1 MQALGAHAPEAAVT
15 RSYLFV
21 PGDSERKLEKAADG
35 DADALIVDL
44 EDSVE
49 PARRPH
55 ARQLAAD
62 YLAARAGRTARDR
75 PVWVRINP
83 LDSPDAPADLQAVMP
98 AGPHGIVVP
107 KPERAADLVELASTL
122 DRLEREHGHPPGST
136 RLLPIVT
143 ERPAA
148 LFHLHEY
155 ADSTARLAGLTW
167 GAEDLGAAV
176 GAAAVRDANGDW
188 LPPYAL
194 ARSLCLFAAAAAGV
208 PAVDTVFTDFR
219 DGKGLERHAAAARRD
234 GFSGM
239 LAIHPA
245 QVAVINAAFEPSAA
259 EIERAQRIVDLFAAN
274 PGAGTLGLDGEMLDR
289 PHWLRAKKVLE
300 IAGRARPAPER
311 AK

>member
-1 MQALGAHAPEAAVT
+1 MQALRTDAPEAAVT

-21 PGDSERKLEKAADG
+21 PGDSERKLAKAADSE
-35 DADALIVDL
+35 ADALIIDL

-49 PARRPH
+49 ASRRPQ

-62 YLAARAGRTARDR
+62 YLAARADGAARDR
-75 PVWVRINP
+75 AIWVRINP
-83 LDSPDAPADLQAVMP
+83 LDSPDAQADLQAVMP
-98 AGPHGIVVP
+98 AGPHGVVVP
-107 KPERAADLVELASTL
+107 KPRRAAEVVELAATL
-122 DRLEREHGHPPGST
+122 DRVEREQGHAAGST
-136 RLLPIVT
+136 LLLPIVT

-155 ADSTARLAGLTW
+155 ANSTARLAGLTW

-176 GAAAVRDANGDW
+176 GAAAVRDRDGDW

-208 PAVDTVFTDFR
+208 SAVDTVFTDFR
-219 DGKGLERHAAAARRD
+219 DDKGLERYAAAARRD

-245 QVAVINAAFEPSAA
+245 QVAVINAAFEPSA
-259 EIERAQRIVDLFAAN
+259 EEVERAQRIVDLFAAN
-274 PGAGTLGLDGEMLDR
+274 PGAGTVGMDGEMLDR

-300 IAGRARPAPER
+300 IAGRFPSGS
-311 AK
+311 